1 VNAVNGLATF
11 DDLTLDKAGVGY
23 TLVFS
28 SPGLTSR
35 ESNTFD
41 ISPAAAAR
49 VVFTVQP
56 TSTTAGSTIAP
67 AVQVTAQDA
76 FGNVVTAFTGN
87 VTIAIGNNP
96 GSSSLG
102 GTTTVAAVGGVATF
116 SDLTINN
123 PGVGYTLTAAS
134 GSLTGDTSGGFDIN

>member
-1 VNAVNGLATF
+1 RLATF
-11 DDLTLDKAGVGY
+11 NDLTIVTAGVGY

-28 SPGLTSR
+28 SPGLTAR
-35 ESNTFD
+35 EINTFN

-56 TSTTAGSTIAP
+56 TSTTAGSIIAP

-76 FGNVVTAFTGN
+76 FGNVATGFTGN
-87 VTIAIGNNP
+87 VTVAIGSNP

-102 GTTTVAAVGGVATF
+102 GTSTIAAVGGIATF
-116 SDLTINN
+116 TDLTINN
-123 PGVGYTLTAAS
+123 AGSGYS
-134 GSLTGDTSGGFDIN
+134 

>member
-1 VNAVNGLATF
+1 RLATF
-11 DDLTLDKAGVGY
+11 NDLTIVTAGVGY

-28 SPGLTSR
+28 SPGLTAR
-35 ESNTFD
+35 EINTFN
-41 ISPAAAAR
+41 ISAAAAAR

-67 AVQVTAQDA
+67 AVQVTAEDA

-96 GSSSLG
+96 GSSTLG
-102 GTTTVAAVGGVATF
+102 GTTTVAAVAGVATF

-123 PGVGYTLTAAS
+123 PGLGYTFTAAS
-134 GSLTGDTSGGFDIN
+134 GSLTGDTSAAFDIN